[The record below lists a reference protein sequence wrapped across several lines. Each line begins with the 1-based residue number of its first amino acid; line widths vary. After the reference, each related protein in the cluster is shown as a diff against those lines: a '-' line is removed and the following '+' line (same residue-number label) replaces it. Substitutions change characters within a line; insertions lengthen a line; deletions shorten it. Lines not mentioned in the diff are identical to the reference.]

1 MEKPYLELDAFVR
14 AIGVNRGI
22 KHMFFLGAGTSIT
35 SGLPSAEDCIW
46 EWKRAIFLTKNSAL
60 QNQFSELSLESVRM
74 KIQDWLNK
82 QPEYPSLNSPD
93 EYSFYIEKCY
103 PLSVDNRRK
112 YFEEKIRIAKP
123 HTGYQLLCLL
133 TEAQLVDTVWTTNF
147 DGLVSRAA
155 ANYKITPI
163 EIGIDT
169 QERILRVPS
178 MGEIL
183 CVSLHGDYKYD
194 KLKNTSQEVQ
204 SQEVMLVNALSSR
217 LSKSPLIVC
226 GYSGRDKSIM
236 DGLSAGYSQMG
247 QGVLYWCGFGSNISD
262 EVNQLIELA
271 KSNGHEAYFVPTQ
284 GFDDLMTK
292 LSLYCLPTEY
302 QEQCQKIISS
312 QMVRDNILGKFSI
325 PENLKSS
332 GLIKSNA
339 FQIDLPSEVFEFDIK
354 ESPSRIWDW
363 LDSTTKNTQIVA
375 VPYQGKILCLG
386 NLDEIKKV
394 FGNHISTRIVRAPIG
409 DSDLRDD
416 NSVVNS
422 LFRKALVRAIAS
434 LTDLP
439 SDGKGLI
446 WEKKFEQRTED
457 QNAYNVH
464 NAVLVFLRKIAT
476 KMYMVLK
483 PTLYIADKNGKEA
496 SEEVSKLIKI
506 KVLGYQHNKEFS
518 EAVDSWKSKFLD
530 EKRPTTTLEY
540 PPNSGSHFSFTIQKL
555 PIYAE
560 LRERTSRDIPLG
572 KWRPLIKHTG
582 FVLQEPDLL
591 FSGRT
596 GNGNPKD
603 KHPLHGL
610 ISNRPY
616 DYSLNQL
623 GFTQINLGVVC
634 PDVSASI
641 LENFLFTSQ
650 QKFSPTQKESDY
662 LIDFPG
668 FTQAFGIG
676 LDIPKHGSSGWQ
688 SVPEMQA
695 NIDEKSGVL
704 QLANAITAAIDSL
717 RASYK
722 PNLVIIFIPT
732 RWEKWRKFSTED
744 EDFDLHDFV
753 KAHCVQRGISTQFVE
768 ESTLTDSYKCRVWWW
783 LSVAL
788 YSKAMRTPW
797 VLDTLDSNT
806 AFVGLGFSLRHNAE
820 NGRHI
825 VLGCSHIY
833 NSKGEGLRFRLSKIQ
848 NPIWIRRNPYMS
860 REDAR
865 QLGETIRTL
874 FYESRSKLPERVVI
888 HKLTPFK
895 RDERDGLM
903 DGLKGVSNVDMI
915 EINIDDSL
923 RYFASRYDFS
933 QKSFSIDGFPVRR
946 GTVIPIDDYSAL
958 LWGHGSTTAI
968 QTGRTYFQGKRR
980 IPAPL
985 IVRRYAGNSDL
996 SLLANEILGLS
1007 KMDWNS
1013 ADMYTKLPVTVYS
1026 SQRIAR
1032 IGTLLQRFEPMS
1044 YDYRLFI

>member
-1 MEKPYLELDAFVR
+1 MDKPYLELDAFIR
-14 AIGVNRGI
+14 AIGVNQGV

-35 SGLPSAEDCIW
+35 SGLPSAENCIW
-46 EWKRAIFLTKNSAL
+46 EWKRAIFLTNNPTL
-60 QNQFSELSLESVRM
+60 QKQFSELSLESVRM
-74 KIQDWLNK
+74 KIQEWLDSK
-82 QPEYPSLNSPD
+82 KEYPKLNSAD
-93 EYSFYIEKCY
+93 EYGFYIEKCY
-103 PLSVDNRRK
+103 PSVENRRK
-112 YFEEKIRIAKP
+112 YFEEKIRFAKS
-123 HTGYQLLCLL
+123 HVGYQLLCLFA
-133 TEAQLVDTVWTTNF
+133 EAQLLDTVWTTNF
-147 DGLVSRAA
+147 DGLVARTA
-155 ANYKITPI
+155 ANYRLTPI

-169 QERILRVPS
+169 QERILRTPS
-178 MGEIL
+178 AGELL

-204 SQEVMLVNALSSR
+204 SQETILVDALSSR
-217 LSKSPLIVC
+217 LTKSPLIVC

-236 DGLSAGYSQMG
+236 DALRVGYSQKG
-247 QGVLYWCGFGSNISD
+247 QGILYWCGFGSTIST
-262 EVNQLIELA
+262 EINELIELA
-271 KSNGHEAYFVPTQ
+271 RNNGHEAYFVPTQ
-284 GFDDLMTK
+284 GFDDLMTR
-292 LSLYCLPTEY
+292 LSLYCLPTEH
-302 QEQCQKIISS
+302 QTQCQKIISS
-312 QMVRDNILGKFSI
+312 QVDENSIVGKFSI
-325 PENLKSS
+325 PEKLNPS

-339 FQIDLPSEVFEFDIK
+339 FQIDLPSEVFEFDVK
-354 ESPSRIWDW
+354 DAPSHLWNW
-363 LDSTTKNTQIVA
+363 LDSVTKNTQIAA
-375 VPYQGKILCLG
+375 VPYRGKILCLG

-394 FGNHISTRIVRAPIG
+394 FSGNIASKVVRSPIG

-416 NSVVNS
+416 NSIVNS
-422 LFRKALVRAIAS
+422 LLRKALVRAIAGS
-434 LTDLP
+434 CELP
-439 SDGKGLI
+439 SDSKGLI
-446 WEKKFEQRTED
+446 WEKGFEQRTE
-457 QNAYNVH
+457 ALSVYNVH
-464 NAVLVFLRKIAT
+464 KAVLVFLRRIAAKT
-476 KMYMVLK
+476 YMVLK
-483 PTLYIADKNGKEA
+483 PTIYITDKYGVEA
-496 SEEVSKLIKI
+496 SEEISKTIKI

-518 EAVDSWKSKFLD
+518 EAVDGWKSKFFD
-530 EKRPTTTLEY
+530 DKQSTTFEY
-540 PPNSGSHFSFTIQKL
+540 PLNSGSHFSFTLQKL

-560 LRERTSRDIPLG
+560 LREKTSQIIPLD

-603 KHPLHGL
+603 KHPLLGL
-610 ISNRPY
+610 VSNRPY

-634 PDVSASI
+634 PDVSAPI

-650 QKFSPTQKESDY
+650 QKFSPSKTEADY
-662 LIDFPG
+662 LIEFPG
-668 FTQAFGIG
+668 FSQAFGVG

-688 SVPEMQA
+688 SVPEIQA
-695 NIDEKSGVL
+695 NLDEKSGAL
-704 QLANAITAAIDSL
+704 RLANTITAAIDSL
-717 RASYK
+717 LASHK
-722 PNLVIIFIPT
+722 PNLVVIFIPA
-732 RWEKWRKFSTED
+732 RWEKWRKFTTED
-744 EDFDLHDFV
+744 ESFDLHDFV
-753 KAHCVQRGISTQFVE
+753 KAYCVQRGISTQFVE
-768 ESTLTDSYKCRVWWW
+768 EPTLTDTYKCRVWWW
-783 LSVAL
+783 LSVAI

-797 VLDTLDSNT
+797 VLDTLDNNT

-820 NGRHI
+820 KGRQI

-833 NSKGEGLRFRLSKIQ
+833 NSQGEGLRFRLSKIQ

-865 QLGETIRTL
+865 QVGETIRTL
-874 FYESRSKLPERVVI
+874 FYESKAKLPERVVI

-903 DGLKGVSNVDMI
+903 DGLKGVANVDMI

-933 QKSFSIDGFPVRR
+933 QKSFSIDGYPVKR

-958 LWGHGSTTAI
+958 LWGHGSTKAL

-985 IVRRYAGNSDL
+985 IIRRYAGNSDL

-1013 ADMYTKLPVTVYS
+1013 ADLYSKLPVTVYS

-1032 IGTLLQRFEPMS
+1032 IGSLLQRFEPTS